1 LKKILVALFIA
12 FIGLS
17 GCTKGDEKGAV
28 PEASGNNEAT
38 GSTQQADY
46 IAKVGDELITKGDIE
61 LILSQIPMQYRAR
74 YSSAEGRRELVD
86 ALVGMK
92 MFAWEAKKR
101 GIDKKSDVQLK
112 IGYIIDQTLARE
124 LEEELQ
130 SSVKVEDK
138 DIENY
143 YKENQDQYMT
153 PEKVK
158 ARHILVDSEEEAV
171 QILEKIKSGA
181 DFAELA
187 REKSKCPSSS
197 KGGDLGWFGKG
208 KMDPA
213 FEKASFELKKD
224 EVSGVVKSTFGYHII
239 RVDDKRPAK
248 TKTLDQASRTIERT
262 MKNDLLEKQMT
273 DLKDQIKKEIKVVVR
288 EEYFTSYEDN
298 KPAFGKSAQEGDNTA
313 NNQGE

>member
-239 RVDDKRPAK
+239 RVDDKR
-248 TKTLDQASRTIERT
+248 T
-262 MKNDLLEKQMT
+262 MEKDLLEKQMT
-273 DLKDQIKKEIKVVVR
+273 DLKDQIKKEIEVVVR
-288 EEYFTSYEDN
+288 EEYFTSYEDRSQ
-298 KPAFGKSAQEGDNTA
+298 PFGKSAQEGDNTA